1 MGWWLV
7 WWEIGDG
14 GVFGEGGFLDF
25 GDGGFF
31 MVCEW
36 WKGCDE
42 EFWVCVLLLDCK
54 IIRK

>member
-1 MGWWLV
+1 MGWRLV

-31 MVCEW
+31 MVCER